1 MSFATDRVGEAMSDS
16 IGTGLLVVLIVLV
29 AVGVVLTAAVVFVI
43 VRYRPPLRGIA
54 AALAGLVY
62 VLSPV
67 DAVPEVPLGPVGL
80 IDDIA
85 VIAGT
90 MMYVLR
96 LLDSRAEKAALPPAT
111 GRGRRRNGRP
121 ARP

>member
-1 MSFATDRVGEAMSDS
+1 MSDS
-16 IGTGLLVVLIVLV
+16 IGTGLLVVLIVL
-29 AVGVVLTAAVVFVI
+29 AALGVVATAAVVFVI
-43 VRYRPPLRGIA
+43 VKYRPPLRGIA
-54 AALAGLVY
+54 AALAGLAY

-85 VIAGT
+85 VIVGV

-96 LLDSRAEKAALPPAT
+96 LVDSRAEKAALPPAG
-111 GRGRRRNGRP
+111 GRSRRESGRRLPP
-121 ARP
+121 AKRR